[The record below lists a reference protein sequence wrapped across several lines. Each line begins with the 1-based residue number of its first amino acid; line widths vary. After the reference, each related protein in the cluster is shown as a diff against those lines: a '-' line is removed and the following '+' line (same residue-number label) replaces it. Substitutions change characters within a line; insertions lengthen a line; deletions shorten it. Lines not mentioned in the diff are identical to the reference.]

1 MNDPGSLAVYIHWPY
16 CSRICPYCDFNVYK
30 QRDDTA
36 LVGAILADLKYWRDW
51 SGPRTVTSVHFG
63 GGTPSLMTP
72 HQISDILKVIR
83 DLWTVDNKVE
93 IAIEANP
100 NDADKDRWLALSG
113 AGINRMSLGV
123 QSFHN
128 PALKLLGRYHDKESA
143 RSATDLAV
151 SIFPSVSMDLIFG
164 WAGQTPDQW
173 QSDLDIAL
181 ESQVTHL
188 SAYQLTIEQGTAFAK
203 AAERGEIKRVN
214 DDLSADL
221 YARATTSMTKA
232 GFDHY
237 EVSNFARP
245 RHKSRH
251 NLTYWQGGDYA
262 GIGPGAHGRLTR
274 NERRYATIASARPAH
289 YVQRVNETNCG
300 ICETETLSSQDWGN
314 EYVLMGLRISSGISL
329 SRYHRITGQN
339 LDEQPMSELIDNG
352 LVQRHG
358 DSLWATPKGCTLLD
372 YVTQTLLGA

>member
-1 MNDPGSLAVYIHWPY
+1 
-16 CSRICPYCDFNVYK
+16 
-30 QRDDTA
+30 
-36 LVGAILADLKYWRDW
+36 
-51 SGPRTVTSVHFG
+51 
-63 GGTPSLMTP
+63 MTP